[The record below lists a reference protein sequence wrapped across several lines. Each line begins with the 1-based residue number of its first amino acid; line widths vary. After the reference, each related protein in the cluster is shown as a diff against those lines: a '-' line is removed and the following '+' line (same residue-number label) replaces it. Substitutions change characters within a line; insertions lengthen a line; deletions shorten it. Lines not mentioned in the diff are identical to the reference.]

1 MWRRVRG
8 GKQNH
13 GRTGFKIE
21 TRGFLKGAFRIATG
35 SSVVDPRRR
44 DPLPSATSATAR
56 GLSEHT
62 PQLLQQASLQHFHR
76 GPLPLILRSTGA
88 TGHRC
93 RRGNVTLPA
102 VPFACNRTNLYP
114 TCQRPHESRRTERV
128 PQGTKYRLR
137 RPQPH
142 PAARI

>member
-1 MWRRVRG
+1 MVHTETEGIRVISFVFRRDWISRTVIMTWRRARG

-13 GRTGFKIE
+13 GRFDFKIE
-21 TRGFLKGAFRIATG
+21 TCGFLKGAFRIATG

-76 GPLPLILRSTGA
+76 GPSPLILRI
-88 TGHRC
+88 
-93 RRGNVTLPA
+93 
-102 VPFACNRTNLYP
+102 
-114 TCQRPHESRRTERV
+114 TEQ
-128 PQGTKYRLR
+128 QGTDVDGGT
-137 RPQPH
+137 
-142 PAARI
+142 